1 MKVPGVDSRE
11 VTVESLVLE
20 KKDLSRAAINVKRK
34 YIQEE
39 ESFYLLLLFLNFYF
53 NFIFFYGCTC
63 GIWKFPGQGSDRSHI
78 CDPRCSSWQC
88 WILNPLS
95 EVRDRTCI
103 LMETVLGSEPTEPQ
117 WELLSSPF
125 NSVPPLPQDKIPC

>member
-53 NFIFFYGCTC
+53 NFIFFMAAPVAYGNSQAR
-63 GIWKFPGQGSDRSHI
+63 GQIGATSVTHAAARGNAGSLTH
-78 CDPRCSSWQC
+78 
-88 WILNPLS
+88 
-95 EVRDRTCI
+95 
-103 LMETVLGSEPTEPQ
+103 
-117 WELLSSPF
+117 
-125 NSVPPLPQDKIPC
+125 